1 MIRVGVFYPHKEGKK
16 FDMKYYLEKHMPMV
30 KQKVGPA
37 LKACTVDAGVAGG
50 APGAPISFV
59 AVANLTF
66 DSVEAFQNSFGAKAG
81 EILSDIPN
89 YTDIEPLVQ
98 ISDVKM

>member
-16 FDMKYYLEKHMPMV
+16 FDMKYYLEKHMPLV
-30 KQKVGPA
+30 KQKVGA
-37 LKACTVDAGVAGG
+37 AMKACTVDQGVAGG

-59 AVANLTF
+59 AIANMTF
-66 DSVEAFQNSFGAKAG
+66 DSVEAFQNSFGVNAG
-81 EILSDIPN
+81 EILGDIPN

-98 ISDVKM
+98 ISDAKM

>member
-1 MIRVGVFYPHKEGKK
+1 MIRVGVFYPQKEGKK

-30 KQKVGPA
+30 KQKVGAA

-59 AVANLTF
+59 AIANLTF
-66 DSVEAFQNSFGAKAG
+66 DSIEAFQGSFGAKAG

>member
-1 MIRVGVFYPHKEGKK
+1 MIRVGVFYPHKEGKN

-30 KQKVGPA
+30 KQKVGSA
-37 LKACTVDAGVAGG
+37 LKAVTVDAGIAGG
-50 APGAPISFV
+50 APGAPIAFV

-66 DSVEAFQNSFGAKAG
+66 ESVEAFQNSFGAKAA
-81 EILSDIPN
+81 EILGDIPN
-89 YTDIEPLVQ
+89 YTDIEPIVQ

>member
-1 MIRVGVFYPHKEGKK
+1 
-16 FDMKYYLEKHMPMV
+16 MV
-30 KQKVGPA
+30 KQKVGAA

-59 AVANLTF
+59 AIANLTF
-66 DSVEAFQNSFGAKAG
+66 DSVDAFQGSFGKHAT
-81 EILSDIPN
+81 EILGDIPN

>member
-1 MIRVGVFYPHKEGKK
+1 MIRVGVYYPHQEGKK
-16 FDMKYYLEKHMPMV
+16 FDMKYYLEKHMTMV

-37 LKACTVDAGVAGG
+37 LKSVTVDAGLAGG
-50 APGAPISFV
+50 APGAPIAFV

-66 DSVEAFQNSFGAKAG
+66 DSVQAFQESFGAKAP
-81 EILSDIPN
+81 EILGDVPN

-98 ISDVKM
+98 ISEVKM